1 MGQDSLL
8 KQDPVHSNQPLR
20 DNDNIMFSRRHP
32 YLFFFLIFSSIVA
45 VVTVGMSS
53 VLMVF
58 GSKRTPFEFGEKVG
72 IIELNGVIV
81 DSKDVIQ
88 YLKRFRED
96 DSIKA
101 IVIRIESPGGGV
113 GPSQEIFREIRKT
126 IPFKKVVTSM
136 GAVAASGGYY
146 IAAGTD
152 GIVANPG
159 TITGSIGVIIGFTN
173 FQELLDKIGMVPVV
187 FKSGK
192 YKDMGSPVR
201 KMTEAE
207 RKILQNFVDTIHKQF
222 IMAVVEGRKMDQ
234 DKVESLAD
242 GRIFSGEEAQTLG
255 LVDRLGNLEDA
266 IEWAGQLVG
275 IKGKISTVYARK
287 GKKSLMKYILDSS
300 VKEFSKQVTNPYLY
314 SGYLY
319 SPGS

>member
-1 MGQDSLL
+1 
-8 KQDPVHSNQPLR
+8 
-20 DNDNIMFSRRHP
+20 MFSRRHP
-32 YLFFFLIFSSIVA
+32 YLFFFLIFSSIAA
-45 VVTVGMSS
+45 VVIIGMSA
-53 VLMVF
+53 LLLF
-58 GSKRTPFEFGEKVG
+58 GFKKTQFEFGEKVG
-72 IIELNGVIV
+72 IIELNGMIV

-88 YLKRFRED
+88 DIKRFRED
-96 DSIKA
+96 DAIKA
-101 IVIRIESPGGGV
+101 IVIRIDSPGGGV

-126 IPFKKVVTSM
+126 VPFKKVVSSM

-173 FQELLDKIGMVPVV
+173 IQELLEKIGLVPVV
-187 FKSGK
+187 FKSGA
-192 YKDMGSPVR
+192 YKDTGSPVR
-201 KMTEAE
+201 KMTEDE
-207 RKILQNFVDTIHKQF
+207 KKILQSFVNTIHKQF
-222 IMAVVEGRKMDQ
+222 VKAVAEGRKMDQ
-234 DKVESLAD
+234 HKVESLAD
-242 GRIFSGEEAQTLG
+242 GRIFSGEEAQAFG

-266 IEWAGQLVG
+266 IEWAGQMVG

-287 GKKSLMKYILDSS
+287 KKYSFMKYILDSS
-300 VKEFSKQVTNPYLY
+300 IKEFNKQITNPYLY

>member
-1 MGQDSLL
+1 
-8 KQDPVHSNQPLR
+8 
-20 DNDNIMFSRRHP
+20 MFSRRHP

-45 VVTVGMSS
+45 VVVIGMS
-53 VLMVF
+53 VLLVF
-58 GSKRTPFEFGEKVG
+58 SSKRTQFEFGEKVG
-72 IIELNGVIV
+72 IIELNGMII

-88 YLKRFRED
+88 DLKRFRED

-101 IVIRIESPGGGV
+101 IVIRVDSPGGGV

-173 FQELLDKIGMVPVV
+173 FQELLEKIGLVPVV
-187 FKSGK
+187 FKSGE
-192 YKDMGSPVR
+192 YKDTGSPVR

-207 RKILQNFVDTIHKQF
+207 KKILQNFVNTIHRQF
-222 IMAVVEGRKMDQ
+222 VRAVVEGRKMDRH
-234 DKVESLAD
+234 KVESLAD
-242 GRIFSGEEAQTLG
+242 GRIFSGEEAQTFG

-266 IEWAGQLVG
+266 IEWAGQMVG

-287 GKKSLMKYILDSS
+287 KKYSFMKYVLDSS
-300 VKEFSKQVTNPYLY
+300 VKEFSKHITNPYLY